1 MVFIHLNKDSE
12 RNIKMYNQNNPS
24 VKRKKV
30 STRILVT
37 LFVIFG
43 VATLVLGVFSYVTFT
58 LEYTRAL
65 TARSSGIADGFV
77 GAIDVDRLYTSM
89 NAPSEDDYWQ
99 LMQAGLSSV
108 KENMPRIVAMYIV
121 RVQGN
126 ELIHYASGSRANEA
140 TPGLLPFGAVVPR
153 TNTDSDNVARQV
165 AISGETDRVWTHNNG
180 EFGRVLSGVSPIF
193 DRNGNVVALVILHFE
208 TGVIV
213 DTAWGVVR
221 VVLLAAVVFFFG
233 FSFFMRWRIYRIVDK
248 ALLRLVNI
256 EHGDLSFIAR
266 EYDKTTS
273 EDNFEKMYGHFS
285 HLYSTFK
292 MLFDDI
298 KQMSFAHTNGDYN
311 SKLDESK
318 YIGGHKELV
327 NAINEMTF
335 MYVKDYLALI
345 DVVEHYGKG
354 NFDATLPPAK
364 EKWQWVNHRMDN
376 LRDSFVR
383 VTGEINKLTKE
394 ATAGRFDVLANRWD
408 LEGEW
413 AQMIEGLN
421 TLVMSMGEPLQKIQG
436 NITLMA
442 EGKFV
447 PLEGEFNGQF
457 DVIKQAYNLNC
468 ANTIKIID
476 EISNT
481 LGAISR
487 GDLTTS
493 IHQVYPGSYAPIRE
507 ALTVILDS
515 LNKYMQEIS
524 TTADLVL
531 EGSNGLTQ
539 SAEMLTY
546 GTASQAQT
554 IQKLVEVV
562 GSINDI
568 AIANATKAAE
578 ASSLAQQS
586 NKNAQKGNQEM
597 QNLLISME
605 DIKASSAAISQIIKV
620 IESIAFQTNL
630 LALNASVEAARA
642 GEHGKGFA
650 VVANEVRSLASRSS
664 DAAKETAGLIETS
677 ITSVDGGNVAV
688 EITANSLNTIVGTAS
703 TVSGIISKIVDISN
717 QQTETVQEILSD
729 ISQISNVVQDNIST
743 SEECSAMAN
752 EFNAQAKSLKELVS
766 FYQLK
771 S

>member
-1 MVFIHLNKDSE
+1 
-12 RNIKMYNQNNPS
+12 MYSQKNSS

-37 LFVIFG
+37 LFIIFG
-43 VATLVLGVFSYVTFT
+43 VAALVMGVFSYATFT

-65 TARSSGIADGFV
+65 TFRASGIAAGFA
-77 GAIDVDRLYTSM
+77 GAIDTDRLYASM
-89 NAPSEDDYWQ
+89 NAPSEDEYWH
-99 LMQAGLSSV
+99 LMQEGLSSI
-108 KENMPRIVAMYIV
+108 KDGMPRVVAMYII
-121 RVQGN
+121 RVQN
-126 ELIHYASGSRANEA
+126 DNLIHYVSGSRAGEV
-140 TPGLLPFGAVVPR
+140 TLGLLPFGAIVPR
-153 TNTDSDNVARQV
+153 TNTVADDLARQV
-165 AISGETDRVWTHNNG
+165 AIDGVTNRAWTHNNG
-180 EFGRVLSGVSPIF
+180 EFGRVLSGITPIF
-193 DRNGNVVALVILHFE
+193 DRNGNVIALVILHFE
-208 TGVIV
+208 TQTIMSSAMDVALIV
-213 DTAWGVVR
+213 LIASI
-221 VVLLAAVVFFFG
+221 LFFII

-292 MLFDDI
+292 MMFDDI
-298 KQMSFAHTNGDYN
+298 KQMSYAHTNGDYN

-327 NAINEMTF
+327 HAINEMTF

-345 DVVEHYGKG
+345 EVVEHYGKG

-364 EKWQWVNHRMDN
+364 EKWQWVNHRIDN
-376 LRDSFVR
+376 LRDNFIR

-394 ATAGRFDVLANRWD
+394 ATAGRFDILANRWD

-413 AQMIEGLN
+413 VQMIDGLN
-421 TLVMSMGEPLQKIQG
+421 TLVISMGEPLQKIQG

-442 EGKFV
+442 EGKFI

-457 DVIKQAYNLNC
+457 DVIKQACNLNC

-481 LGAISR
+481 LGSISR

-493 IHQVYPGSYAPIRE
+493 IHQAYPGSYAPIRD

-515 LNKYMQEIS
+515 LNQYMQEIS
-524 TTADLVL
+524 ATADLVL
-531 EGSNGLTQ
+531 EGSDGLTQ
-539 SAEMLTY
+539 SAETLTY

-554 IQKLVEVV
+554 IQKLVEIV

-605 DIKASSAAISQIIKV
+605 DIKTSSAAISQIIKV

-642 GEHGKGFA
+642 GEHGRGFA
-650 VVANEVRSLASRSS
+650 VVANEVRNLASRSS

-729 ISQISNVVQDNIST
+729 ISQISKVVQDNIAT
-743 SEECSAMAN
+743 SEECSSMAN